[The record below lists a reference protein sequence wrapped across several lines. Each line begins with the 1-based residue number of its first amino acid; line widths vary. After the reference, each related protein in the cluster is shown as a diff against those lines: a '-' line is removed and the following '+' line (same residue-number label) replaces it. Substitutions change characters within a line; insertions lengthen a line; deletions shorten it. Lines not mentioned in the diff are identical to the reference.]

1 MSNQPAFVQSLQKY
15 SKCSGGHEHRKVGVK
30 DSGFYPKELGV
41 KLLNL
46 ARGVLRNT
54 SGDT

>member
-15 SKCSGGHEHRKVGVK
+15 GKCSGGHEHRKVEVK
-30 DSGFYPKELGV
+30 DSGFYPGELG
-41 KLLNL
+41 KTLLNV

-54 SGDT
+54 LRDT